1 MTSDRFFQTG
11 AQKIFMF
18 KKLFSEEKVE
28 KFFWVDQKSIPEFLI
43 GENLKKIL
51 RDFIIRIKKII
62 FRVTKKY
69 FWKFFIDWERVG

>member
-18 KKLFSEEKVE
+18 KKLFFEEKVE
-28 KFFWVDQKSIPEFLI
+28 NFFWVDQKSIPEFLI

>member
-18 KKLFSEEKVE
+18 KKLFFEEKVE

>member
-18 KKLFSEEKVE
+18 KKLFFEEKVE

-69 FWKFFIDWERVG
+69 FWKFFID

>member
-18 KKLFSEEKVE
+18 KKLFFEEKVE
-28 KFFWVDQKSIPEFLI
+28 KIFWVDQKSIPEFLI

>member
-1 MTSDRFFQTG
+1 
-11 AQKIFMF
+11 MF
-18 KKLFSEEKVE
+18 KKLFFEEKVE
-28 KFFWVDQKSIPEFLI
+28 KFFWVDQNSIPEFLI

>member
-1 MTSDRFFQTG
+1 
-11 AQKIFMF
+11 MF